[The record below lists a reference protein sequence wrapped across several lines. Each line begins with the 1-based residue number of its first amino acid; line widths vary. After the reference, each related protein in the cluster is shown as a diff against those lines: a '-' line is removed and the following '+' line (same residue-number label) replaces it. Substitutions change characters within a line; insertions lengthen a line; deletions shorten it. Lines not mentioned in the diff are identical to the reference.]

1 MIEDSIDDIMARCLG
16 GAGSSADLRQLGE
29 RLTRDAALRRSW
41 LRLAR
46 MDALLHRRA
55 RRQPPATLPIESG
68 AAFGRLRLAWPLVG
82 RRIWESFTTQ
92 ISLSLAGILIGML
105 GATVLWAM
113 VPAPGAIMRPAARL
127 LTDGFETGLPPQQAG
142 WPKAMGVWGGDRIE
156 IVASTESVRPRSGL
170 RMLRFVDG
178 AREGQDGSRGASC
191 DVVKL
196 IDLRPYRHLLADG
209 GWGVRVTTH
218 CNASQGPAR
227 GRDEFAVAA
236 IAFRSPAEAA
246 AWEPG
251 MLQEKA
257 LAYAWCQR
265 IMLDD
270 DPATWQPA
278 TTELLLPSTAEC
290 LAVHVSVSEYSR
302 AVTLPR
308 KTFGC
313 HYCDDVLVTLV
324 QRPPYP

>member
-1 MIEDSIDDIMARCLG
+1 MIEDSLDDIMARCLG
-16 GAGSSADLRQLGE
+16 GAGSPTDMRQLGE
-29 RLTRDAALRRSW
+29 RLTEDAALRRSW

-55 RRQPPATLPIESG
+55 LRQPTATLPIES
-68 AAFGRLRLAWPLVG
+68 AAALGRLRLACPRVG
-82 RRIWESFTTQ
+82 RQVWESFTTP
-92 ISLSLAGILIGML
+92 ICLGLGIAGILIGML
-105 GATVLWAM
+105 GASVVWAM
-113 VPAPGAIMRPAARL
+113 VPSHGGVAQSVVRL
-127 LTDGFETGLPPQQAG
+127 LTDGFETGLPRQAAG
-142 WPKAMGVWGGDRIE
+142 WPKAMGVWGGDQIE
-156 IVASTESVRPRSGL
+156 IVTSGESVRPRSGL

-196 IDLRPYRHLLADG
+196 IDLRPYRHLVADG

-218 CNASQGPAR
+218 CNASQGSSR
-227 GRDEFAVAA
+227 GHDEFAVAA
-236 IAFRSPAEAA
+236 IAFRSPGEAVT
-246 AWEPG
+246 WEPE

-257 LAYAWCQR
+257 LAYAWCRR

-313 HYCDDVLVTLV
+313 HYCDDVVVTLV
-324 QRPPYP
+324 RRP